1 MLRSLRLGNIRGIDV
16 NVHPTFGLVFVWA
29 LVQWGLSPDGGLM
42 PFLLGSLFVV
52 LVFFSVLLHELGHC
66 AMALQYGTR
75 VLDITLWPIGGV
87 ARIEQ
92 MPVHPRGEVL
102 ISLAG
107 PAINLAIFVALLP
120 LLLLIAVLGGGERL
134 LTEGVFLD
142 SISPIQLLSYLA
154 IVNVVIM
161 LFNLVPAFPMDGGR
175 VLRAALA
182 TPLGRERA
190 TSIAVAVG
198 VTFAVVMLAIGLWQR
213 QIGLIVFALFVMLA
227 AQAEGRT
234 VRVESAMRRLRVGQ
248 FALWDMGGV
257 APHHPLTFAL
267 RGGPRDLVVTDD
279 GEVIGMLWRSQL
291 LEGLNGGV
299 AGRTVGDIMDT
310 SIYVA
315 DVDDSVYEVQQQ
327 MNRLNRWAVPVTEG
341 GQYRGIFTAERF
353 VHLYRQIAPLPFPPK
368 VELPP
373 EWREA
378 VVESWRSWRRRR

>member
-1 MLRSLRLGNIRGIDV
+1 MLRSFRLGKIRGIDV
-16 NVHPTFGLVFVWA
+16 NIHPTFGLVFVWA
-29 LVQWGLSPDGGLM
+29 LVQWGLSPNGGVT
-42 PFLLGSLFVV
+42 PFLLGCVFVV

-107 PAINLAIFVALLP
+107 PAINLAIFVAILPVLLF
-120 LLLLIAVLGGGERL
+120 IAVVGGGDAVL
-134 LTEGVFLD
+134 SEGYFLD
-142 SISPIQLLSYLA
+142 GISPIQLLTYLA
-154 IVNVVIM
+154 IVNIVIM
-161 LFNLVPAFPMDGGR
+161 LFNLLPAFPMDGGR
-175 VLRAALA
+175 VLRAVLA

-190 TSIAVAVG
+190 TSVAVG
-198 VTFAVVMLAIGLWQR
+198 VGISFAVVMLAIGLWQR
-213 QIGLIVFALFVMLA
+213 QLGLIIFAVFVMLA
-227 AQAEGRT
+227 AHAEGRT

-267 RGGPRDLVVTDD
+267 RGGPRDLVVTDN

-291 LEGLNGGV
+291 LEGLNGGI
-299 AGRTVGDIMDT
+299 AGRTIGDIMDT
-310 SIYVA
+310 SVYIA

-327 MNRLNRWAVPVTEG
+327 MIRRNRWAVPVTEG

-353 VHLYRQIAPLPFPPK
+353 VHLYRQIAPLPSPPK
-368 VELPP
+368 VALPP
-373 EWREA
+373 EWRDA
-378 VVESWRSWRRRR
+378 VSESWRAFRRRR

>member
-1 MLRSLRLGNIRGIDV
+1 MLRSFRLGKIRGIDV
-16 NVHPTFGLVFVWA
+16 NIHPTFGLVFVWA
-29 LVQWGLSPDGGLM
+29 LVQWGLSPNGGVT
-42 PFLLGSLFVV
+42 PFLLGCVFVV

-107 PAINLAIFVALLP
+107 PAINLAIFVAILPVLLF
-120 LLLLIAVLGGGERL
+120 IAVVGGGDAVL
-134 LTEGVFLD
+134 SEGYFLD
-142 SISPIQLLSYLA
+142 GISPIQLLTYLA
-154 IVNVVIM
+154 IVNIVIM
-161 LFNLVPAFPMDGGR
+161 LFNLLPAFPMDGGR
-175 VLRAALA
+175 VLRAVLA

-190 TSIAVAVG
+190 TSVAVG
-198 VTFAVVMLAIGLWQR
+198 VGISFAVVMLAIGLWQR
-213 QIGLIVFALFVMLA
+213 QLGMIIFAVFVMLA
-227 AQAEGRT
+227 AHAEGRT

-267 RGGPRDLVVTDD
+267 RGGPRDLVVTDN

-291 LEGLNGGV
+291 LEGLNGGI
-299 AGRTVGDIMDT
+299 AGRTIGDIMDT
-310 SIYVA
+310 SVYIA

-327 MNRLNRWAVPVTEG
+327 MIRRNRWAVPVTEG

-353 VHLYRQIAPLPFPPK
+353 VHLYRQIAPLPSPPK
-368 VELPP
+368 VALPP
-373 EWREA
+373 EWRDA
-378 VVESWRSWRRRR
+378 VSESWRAFRRRR

>member
-1 MLRSLRLGNIRGIDV
+1 MLRSFRLGKIRGIDV
-16 NVHPTFGLVFVWA
+16 NIHPTFGLVFVWA
-29 LVQWGLSPDGGLM
+29 LVQWGLSPNGGVT
-42 PFLLGSLFVV
+42 PFLLGCVFVV

-107 PAINLAIFVALLP
+107 PAINLAIFVAILPVLLF
-120 LLLLIAVLGGGERL
+120 IAVVGGGDAVL
-134 LTEGVFLD
+134 SEGYFLD
-142 SISPIQLLSYLA
+142 GISPIQLLTYLA
-154 IVNVVIM
+154 IVNIVIM
-161 LFNLVPAFPMDGGR
+161 LFNLLPAFPMDGGR
-175 VLRAALA
+175 VLRAVLA

-190 TSIAVAVG
+190 TSVAVG
-198 VTFAVVMLAIGLWQR
+198 VGISFAVVMLAIGLWQR
-213 QIGLIVFALFVMLA
+213 QLGLIIFAVFVMLA
-227 AQAEGRT
+227 AHAEGRT

-267 RGGPRDLVVTDD
+267 RGGPRDLVVTDN

-291 LEGLNGGV
+291 LEGLNGGI
-299 AGRTVGDIMDT
+299 AGRTIGDIMDT
-310 SIYVA
+310 SIYIA

-327 MNRLNRWAVPVTEG
+327 MIRRNRWAVPVTEG

-353 VHLYRQIAPLPFPPK
+353 VHLYRQIAPLPSPPK
-368 VELPP
+368 VALPP
-373 EWREA
+373 EWRDA
-378 VVESWRSWRRRR
+378 VSESWRAFRRRR

>member
-1 MLRSLRLGNIRGIDV
+1 MLRSFRLGKIRGIDV
-16 NVHPTFGLVFVWA
+16 NIHPTFGLVFVWA
-29 LVQWGLSPDGGLM
+29 LVQWGLSPNGGVT
-42 PFLLGSLFVV
+42 PFLLGCVFVV

-107 PAINLAIFVALLP
+107 PAINLAIFVAILPVLLF
-120 LLLLIAVLGGGERL
+120 IAVVGGGDAVL
-134 LTEGVFLD
+134 SEGYFLD
-142 SISPIQLLSYLA
+142 GISPIQLLTYLA
-154 IVNVVIM
+154 IVNIVIM
-161 LFNLVPAFPMDGGR
+161 LFNLLPAFPMDGGR
-175 VLRAALA
+175 VLRAVLA

-190 TSIAVAVG
+190 TSVAVG
-198 VTFAVVMLAIGLWQR
+198 VGISFAVVMLAIGFWQR
-213 QIGLIVFALFVMLA
+213 QLGLIIFAVFVMLA
-227 AQAEGRT
+227 AHAEGRT

-267 RGGPRDLVVTDD
+267 RGGPRDLVVTDN

-291 LEGLNGGV
+291 LEGLNGGI
-299 AGRTVGDIMDT
+299 AGRTIGDIMDT
-310 SIYVA
+310 SVYIA

-327 MNRLNRWAVPVTEG
+327 MIRRNRWAVPVTEG

-353 VHLYRQIAPLPFPPK
+353 VHLYRQIAPLPSPPK
-368 VELPP
+368 VALPP
-373 EWREA
+373 EWRDA
-378 VVESWRSWRRRR
+378 VSESWRAFRRRR

>member
-1 MLRSLRLGNIRGIDV
+1 MLRSFRLGKIRGIDV
-16 NVHPTFGLVFVWA
+16 NIHPTFGLVFVWA
-29 LVQWGLSPDGGLM
+29 LVQWGLSPNGGVT
-42 PFLLGSLFVV
+42 PFLLGCVFVV

-107 PAINLAIFVALLP
+107 PAINLAIFVAILPVLLF
-120 LLLLIAVLGGGERL
+120 IAVVGGGDAVL
-134 LTEGVFLD
+134 SEGYFLD
-142 SISPIQLLSYLA
+142 GILPIQLLTYLA
-154 IVNVVIM
+154 IVNIVIM
-161 LFNLVPAFPMDGGR
+161 LFNLLPAFPMDGGR
-175 VLRAALA
+175 VLRAVLA

-190 TSIAVAVG
+190 TSVAVG
-198 VTFAVVMLAIGLWQR
+198 VGISFAVVMLAIGLWQR
-213 QIGLIVFALFVMLA
+213 QLGLIIFAVFVMLA
-227 AQAEGRT
+227 AHAEGRT

-267 RGGPRDLVVTDD
+267 RGGPRDLVVTDN

-291 LEGLNGGV
+291 LEGLNGGI
-299 AGRTVGDIMDT
+299 AGRTIGDIMDT
-310 SIYVA
+310 SVYIA

-327 MNRLNRWAVPVTEG
+327 MIRRNRWAVPVTEG

-353 VHLYRQIAPLPFPPK
+353 VHLYRQIAPLPSPPK
-368 VELPP
+368 VALPP
-373 EWREA
+373 EWRDA
-378 VVESWRSWRRRR
+378 LSESWRAFRRRR